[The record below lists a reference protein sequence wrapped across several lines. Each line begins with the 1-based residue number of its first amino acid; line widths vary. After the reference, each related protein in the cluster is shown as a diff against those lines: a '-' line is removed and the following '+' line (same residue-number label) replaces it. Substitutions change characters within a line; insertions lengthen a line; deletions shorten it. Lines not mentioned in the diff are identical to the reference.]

1 MEYLLTGFLYM
12 NVVGIVLGFLFSIF
26 MFLSMSGM
34 LGKKITVCF
43 GHNYKFSQQC
53 DDAVNYALNNCRIAK
68 VTEYEI
74 MFENGL
80 NVWIYN
86 KWYGYGH
93 ISGHPAGRVSWNTAK
108 KLIRIERSRNG
119 K

>member
-1 MEYLLTGFLYM
+1 MEYVLTGFLYIM
-12 NVVGIVLGFLFSIF
+12 IVGGVVGILFFIF
-26 MFLSMSGM
+26 MLLSMSGM
-34 LGKKITVCF
+34 LGKNIRFCF

-68 VTEYEI
+68 VTKCEI

-93 ISGHPAGRVSWNTAK
+93 IQGRAGRVSWNTAK

>member
-1 MEYLLTGFLYM
+1 MEYLLTGILYIIVVSCVLSFL
-12 NVVGIVLGFLFSIF
+12 IAIF

-34 LGKKITVCF
+34 LGKKIRFCF

-68 VTEYEI
+68 VSKYEI

-93 ISGHPAGRVSWNTAK
+93 IQGRAGRVSWNTAK
-108 KLIRIERSRNG
+108 KLIRIERSQNG